1 MTNEELTRKYVA
13 LDEMVMRQAEQIRT
27 AFHQI
32 GEAKSIAESVHKL
45 ATSVE
50 LLAREQCLTNE
61 KVDAL
66 ASDMEEVK
74 EKPGRRWE
82 TIVSV
87 AITAVVTA
95 LLAFALAQL
104 GVT

>member
-1 MTNEELTRKYVA
+1 
-13 LDEMVMRQAEQIRT
+13 
-27 AFHQI
+27 
-32 GEAKSIAESVHKL
+32 
-45 ATSVE
+45 
-50 LLAREQCLTNE
+50 
-61 KVDAL
+61 
-66 ASDMEEVK
+66 MEEVK